1 MKGDSEGGSG
11 EGRGGGRR
19 AGATLRAMTTAD
31 LEAVLGLEHDM
42 FGEEAWSRQ
51 MLEGELAEQP
61 RSRHYLIA
69 EADGAVVGYA
79 GLMASG
85 YQADVLTLAVAAG
98 QWGQGIGSGLL
109 EALLAE
115 AARRGATSV
124 FLEVR
129 VGNTRAQN
137 LYSRYGFKEIGVRKG
152 YYQPSGADA
161 LVMRRDRDDRPW

>member
-1 MKGDSEGGSG
+1 MKRDSEGGSG
-11 EGRGGGRR
+11 EGRGGG
-19 AGATLRAMTTAD
+19 ATLRAMTPAD
-31 LEAVLGLEHDM
+31 LEAVLGLEHDL
-42 FGEEAWSRQ
+42 FGDEAWSRQ

-61 RSRHYLIA
+61 RSRYYLIA
-69 EADGAVVGYA
+69 EDDGVAVGYA
-79 GLMASG
+79 GLMVSG

-98 QWGQGIGSGLL
+98 QWGRGIGSGLL

-161 LVMRRDRDDRPW
+161 LVMRRDRGDRPW